1 MKITKELIDQMVN
14 QLLANPEMRAQY
26 PATDEELRKYMEA
39 MIEKGFIED
48 LQRMF
53 DQADAAFAAE
63 ASETK

>member
-14 QLLANPEMRAQY
+14 QLLSNPEARAKY
-26 PATDEELRKYMEA
+26 PATDEELRGFIESLV
-39 MIEKGFIED
+39 EKGLVED